1 MPVRVASDPYEIVCP
16 SHNPRPPAPLPPEPA
31 VASLAE
37 SAPGRS
43 LAWFE
48 TQSLAG
54 CPLVHSVPHPGT
66 TLPADIS
73 DTRSANSKCH
83 VLTDKLTATWQL
95 SDLPISPQYCR
106 ATPTECFP
114 CFGKP
119 VSSMIQATTGPCFC
133 MAGSTCC
140 RTCSSISW
148 SFHGA
153 SATK

>member
-1 MPVRVASDPYEIVCP
+1 MPAGSQRAASWHHT
-16 SHNPRPPAPLPPEPA
+16 S
-31 VASLAE
+31 
-37 SAPGRS
+37 GRYKRHAIGK
-43 LAWFE
+43 LE
-48 TQSLAG
+48 
-54 CPLVHSVPHPGT
+54 
-66 TLPADIS
+66 
-73 DTRSANSKCH
+73 CH

-95 SDLPISPQYCR
+95 SDLPVCPQYCR

-119 VSSMIQATTGPCFC
+119 VSSTIHATTGPCFC
-133 MAGSTCC
+133 IAGSTCC